1 MTNSTGARVLGPTLV
16 GTLILTLVACV
27 VPESPHAI
35 RVAIPDAPV
44 EVVAESLA
52 AHGIVGSAEAFARF
66 ARMGRKHLG
75 IKSGV
80 YPLVPGTP
88 MGKVLSTLRRGREP
102 EARFEVRSGIWISE
116 LAPLVE
122 QIMGVPPDS
131 FVRATRDSTLRAR
144 IGAESETV
152 EGYLFPDTYYIP
164 VGASAEQI
172 VQQMVD
178 TFEARW
184 RPEWTAR
191 AESLGYTRHEVVI
204 LASIIEGEDPHHADL
219 GYVSSVYHNRLAKG
233 RRLQAD
239 PTVVYA
245 LGERRRLYNKDYG
258 FSSPLNTYRVAGLPP
273 SPIGQASLASLE
285 ATLYPLPSDFLY
297 FVARRD
303 GRHVFSRTYG
313 EHLATIRAVRRRGGI
328 RAPEE

>member
-1 MTNSTGARVLGPTLV
+1 VALLGVLVVAAACAVPDARHGV
-16 GTLILTLVACV
+16 
-27 VPESPHAI
+27 
-35 RVAIPDAPV
+35 RVTIPDGPV
-44 EVVAESLA
+44 EAVAESLA
-52 AHGIVGSAEAFARF
+52 AHGIVSSAESFARF

-75 IKSGV
+75 IKAGV

-88 MGKVLSTLRRGREP
+88 MGKVLATLRRGRAP
-102 EARFEVRSGIWISE
+102 EIRLEVRSGIWISE
-116 LAPLVE
+116 LAPIVE
-122 QIMGVPPDS
+122 QVMGIPADS
-131 FVRATRDSTLRAR
+131 FRGATHDSTVRDAV
-144 IGAESETV
+144 GAESESV
-152 EGYLFPDTYYIP
+152 EGYLFPATYYVP

-172 VQQMVD
+172 VRQLVD

-184 RPEWTAR
+184 RPGWTAR
-191 AESLGYTRHEVVI
+191 ADSLGFTRHQVVT

-219 GYVSSVYHNRLAKG
+219 GYVSSVYHNRLANG

-245 LGERRRLYNKDYG
+245 LGERRRLYNKDYA
-258 FSSPLNTYRVAGLPP
+258 FQSPFNTYRVAGLPP

-285 ATLYPLPSDFLY
+285 AALYPIPSDFLY

-328 RAPEE
+328 RAPDE

>member
-1 MTNSTGARVLGPTLV
+1 MV
-16 GTLILTLVACV
+16 GLAGCA
-27 VPESPHAI
+27 VPDAPRAI
-35 RVAIPDAPV
+35 RVTIPDGPIEA
-44 EVVAESLA
+44 VAESLA
-52 AHGIVGSAEAFARF
+52 AYGIVGSAESFARF
-66 ARMGRKHLG
+66 ARMGRKNLG
-75 IKSGV
+75 IKAGV

-88 MGKVLSTLRRGREP
+88 MGRVLAILRRGRPP
-102 EARFEVRSGIWISE
+102 EVRLEVRSGIWIAE

-122 QIMGVPPDS
+122 QTMGVPADS
-131 FVRATRDSTLRAR
+131 FRRATGDSILRAR
-144 IGAESETV
+144 VDVTSESV
-152 EGYLFPDTYYIP
+152 EGYLYPTTYYIP

-172 VQQMVD
+172 VRQMVD

-184 RPEWTAR
+184 RPAWNAR
-191 AESLGYTRHEVVI
+191 AESLGFTRHEIVI

-219 GYVSSVYHNRLAKG
+219 GYVSSVYHNRLAED

-258 FSSPLNTYRVAGLPP
+258 FASPLNTYRVAGLPP

-285 ATLYPLPSDFLY
+285 AALYPLPSEFLY